1 MVRATVRAVH
11 YRMDVNGLHRDE
23 SANELA
29 LNDIGRIH
37 LHTTEP
43 LALDDYQVNRATGSF
58 ILINPRTNI
67 TVGAGTVKFA
77 AQNAPSPNVVRH
89 TGKLTVDERAHHL
102 GLHGVTV
109 LFTGL
114 SGSGKSTLAAAVEEQ
129 LVKRGQPALMLDGD
143 NLRHTL
149 CSDLGFSREDRA
161 ENLRRAGE
169 LARLMAEA
177 GTVALVSLIAPCAE
191 ERRKLREIH
200 SDAGLPFVEIYV
212 NTPLEVCEQRDP
224 KGLYAR
230 ARAGELADFTGIS
243 AEYDAPTHPDL
254 ELTPECGEIFDQA
267 LQVVNLLDE
276 VRAEL

>member
-1 MVRATVRAVH
+1 
-11 YRMDVNGLHRDE
+11 
-23 SANELA
+23 
-29 LNDIGRIH
+29 
-37 LHTTEP
+37 
-43 LALDDYQVNRATGSF
+43 VNRATGSF
-58 ILINPRTNI
+58 ILINPRTNV

-89 TGKLTVDERAHHL
+89 TGKLSVEERAHNL

-129 LVKRGQPALMLDGD
+129 LVKRGLPAFMLDGD

-149 CSDLGFSREDRA
+149 CSDLGFSKEDRA

-169 LARLMAEA
+169 VARLMAEA

-191 ERRKLREIH
+191 ERRKLRETH
-200 SDAGLPFVEIYV
+200 ADAGLPYVEIYV
-212 NTPLEVCEQRDP
+212 NTPIEVCEQRDP

-230 ARAGELADFTGIS
+230 ARSGELADFTGVS
-243 AEYDAPTHPDL
+243 AEYEPPQHPDL
-254 ELTPECGEIFDQA
+254 ELTPGCGEILDQA
-267 LQVVNLLDE
+267 LQVVKLLDQ
-276 VRAEL
+276 VRAEY

>member
-1 MVRATVRAVH
+1 
-11 YRMDVNGLHRDE
+11 MDVNGLHRDE
-23 SANELA
+23 SAQELA
-29 LNDIGRIH
+29 LNDIGRIR

-43 LALDDYQVNRATGSF
+43 LAIDDYQVNRATGSF
-58 ILINPRTNI
+58 ILINSRTNI

-77 AQNAPSPNVVRH
+77 AQKAPSPNVVRH
-89 TGKLTVDERAHHL
+89 TGKLTLEERAQHL
-102 GLHGVTV
+102 GVHGATV

-129 LVKRGQPALMLDGD
+129 LVKHGQPAFMLDGD

-149 CSDLGFSREDRA
+149 CSDLGFSQQDRA

-169 LARLMAEA
+169 VARLMAEA

-200 SDAGLPFVEIYV
+200 ADAGLPFVEVYV

-230 ARAGELADFTGIS
+230 ARAGELTDFTGVS
-243 AEYDAPTHPDL
+243 SEYEAPTHPDL
-254 ELTPECGEIFDQA
+254 ELTPGCGEIVDQA
-267 LQVVNLLDE
+267 LQVVSVLEGL
-276 VRAEL
+276 RAGL